1 MSGKRNVR
9 LRFGPPGGFAVWDI
23 TAIGN
28 HTRAARADP
37 DSEPTLRTWLSE
49 EDAE

>member
-1 MSGKRNVR
+1 MSGKRHVR